1 MANPIEHVVIIVKVN
16 HTFDNYFGTF
26 PGAAGVTLHASIV
39 KFCLRL
45 FGLRAWNAP
54 ALQPADR
61 SGDMWES
68 FDFAAAPRLGVPS
81 PAPT

>member
-39 KFCLRL
+39 SSAC
-45 FGLRAWNAP
+45 GCSA
-54 ALQPADR
+54 
-61 SGDMWES
+61 
-68 FDFAAAPRLGVPS
+68 
-81 PAPT
+81 